1 MAAQIASTL
10 VMAAQ
15 GASGLRRGNEASL
28 DSEIATGR
36 AVGSA
41 GLAMAG
47 LRRTEAARQPRSP
60 MPAIARGSMLI
71 VSVIVPLGLASL
83 AGAAIPQGSAQAR
96 LGKVEGR
103 AATGTIAPAAG
114 VSEVKAGDGGQ
125 GADPVQGTGPAT
137 ELGSVSGVALA
148 RGMPTASAPAIASPA
163 RVIATV
169 SSCTP
174 EFGSFGTGK
183 WPSACWHPYGPES
196 PFNFQ
201 IPASPKLA
209 AESAAIVKYIRGHG
223 WTFEGNAEKDF
234 TWHDGGSRPVY
245 WPTSTDPLIKVKC
258 RENGNPC
265 LNGMEA
271 RIPVG
276 ARPQEA
282 SDGHMTVVEQTTGR
296 EYDFWQATTPEK
308 GEMFISGGNWI
319 AIGNNSG
326 TGLGGFGEAAYLGL
340 LGGIV
345 RAQELFAGK
354 IEHALVTTVKC
365 VQLHDVWPAPES
377 KVGDAICPY
386 EKPGPHFGTLLQLNM
401 TDAEIAAS
409 GAPSWQ
415 QTIMTAMA
423 RYGVYV
429 VDTGGK
435 REKQMRLL
443 SEDDLSF
450 TSFGYSGE
458 MAEFV
463 RSQGGTNG
471 ELVGVP
477 INLSKLRVIDPCVP
491 RKTC

>member
-1 MAAQIASTL
+1 MLTVFVIA
-10 VMAAQ
+10 
-15 GASGLRRGNEASL
+15 
-28 DSEIATGR
+28 
-36 AVGSA
+36 
-41 GLAMAG
+41 
-47 LRRTEAARQPRSP
+47 
-60 MPAIARGSMLI
+60 
-71 VSVIVPLGLASL
+71 PLGLASF
-83 AGAAIPQGSAQAR
+83 AGAALPQGSEQGR
-96 LGKVEGR
+96 LGKSEGG
-103 AATGTIAPAAG
+103 ASTGTTGPAAG
-114 VSEVKAGDGGQ
+114 LSEVTAGEGGQ
-125 GADPVQGTGPAT
+125 AAEAVQGM
-137 ELGSVSGVALA
+137 GSAAEMDGVSGVALA
-148 RGMPTASAPAIASPA
+148 TGTSTASASAIASPA
-163 RVIATV
+163 QVIPAA

-183 WPSACWHPYGPES
+183 WPPACWHPYGPES

-201 IPASPKLA
+201 ILASPKLA
-209 AESAAIVKYIRGHG
+209 TESAAIVKYIRGHG
-223 WTFEGNAEKDF
+223 WTFEGNEEKDF

-245 WPTSTDPLIKVKC
+245 WPTGTDPLIKVKC

-265 LNGMEA
+265 LKGMEA

-276 ARPQEA
+276 ARPQEE

-296 EYDFWQATTPEK
+296 EYDFWQATKPEN

-345 RAQELFAGK
+345 RAQELSAGK

-377 KVGDAICPY
+377 KIGDAVCPY

-415 QTIMTAMA
+415 QTIMNAMA
-423 RYGVYV
+423 HYGVYV

-443 SEDDLSF
+443 TEDDLSF
-450 TSFGYSGE
+450 TSFGYPGK

-463 RSQGGTNG
+463 KSQGGTNG